1 MVFETMTSE
10 DLDAVQEQTGYR
22 VGVYVKEVTPGSAGA
37 AAGIKPTDVITI
49 VGETGVDSAPAL
61 AAALNAASGTVEV
74 MAFTSSDQGYV
85 PTTYSLTLTGGAAPT
100 PGPTAQ
106 PTPSEPVAIGWILQ
120 PLDKEALDKIEAAT
134 KYRVGVAVTQVASG
148 SIAAQGGIQPND
160 IICVVGGTP
169 VNTPEGVAQAV
180 EGKSGSVVV
189 AVLRA
194 VDNQFQL
201 VNCTLALSGGGGA
214 APTPGAGPTPVG
226 GGAAGVGLDAIVS
239 AYFDMLDFTRTQA
252 WGRQVKT
259 SAGERDRV
267 ASLLSNEWPQID
279 PQAQSVLQQIPQAWA
294 TLQKNWASAA
304 EQKKAEQRAYWQKSL
319 LLPNQLFPPLD
330 MPQEFQGANG
340 TVTFSYPAG
349 WIQAQTESEGAQYLF
364 LGPPGTQT
372 TWDQVVSPATSPAGA
387 FFAIAPADEQM
398 NAVRSLQDGARL
410 IAQQYVIPGSP
421 DMKEIGA
428 LNVGEG
434 AAIVTY
440 LGHYPGQEEQRFYWV
455 GIAKYGTGHFFA
467 GRLGGPV
474 SQAETLLPAFDNM
487 IATMQLNPP
496 ESAGG
501 GGEYGAAM
509 VDYYASK
516 CGNIAVSGGW

>member
-1 MVFETMTSE
+1 MLLETLPPDM
-10 DLDAVQEQTGYR
+10 LDAMQQDIGER
-22 VGVYVKEVTPGSAGA
+22 VGVMVVDVTSGSPAASAGV
-37 AAGIKPTDVITI
+37 KPGNFILY
-49 VGETGVDSAPAL
+49 VGQTGVPSAEAA
-61 AAALNAASGTVEV
+61 AAALNAASGAVELR
-74 MAFTSSDQGYV
+74 ALTWTDQGLAAA
-85 PTTYSLTLTGGAAPT
+85 TYSLTLTGGAAPT
-100 PGPTAQ
+100 PGPTPQ
-106 PTPSEPVAIGWILQ
+106 PTPSGPVAIGWMLQ

-169 VNTPEGVAQAV
+169 VNTPEGVAQAD

-189 AVLRA
+189 AALRA

-214 APTPGAGPTPVG
+214 APTPGAGPTPAG
-226 GGAAGVGLDAIVS
+226 EGAAGAGLDAIVS

-252 WGRQVKT
+252 WARQVKT

-267 ASLLSNEWPQID
+267 ASLLTNEWPQID

-294 TLQKNWASAA
+294 TLQKNWASAS

-330 MPQEFQGANG
+330 MPQEFQGAKG

-372 TWDQVVSPATSPAGA
+372 TWDQVVNPGTSPAGA

-428 LNVGEG
+428 LDVGEG

-455 GIAKYGTGHFFA
+455 GIAKYGAGYFFA

-501 GGEYGAAM
+501 EGGYGAAM